1 MQSPSEKAQRPVSV
15 FVRRLFCAPASS
27 WKSLKFSTIRWW
39 CHHCSLLFPDISNN
53 IHCISVSHGARHAA
67 AYSTFDHAAAVV
79 KIFVVIGTRCTCSA
93 FSLFSFTASASA
105 RKTECYMDTGLA
117 RLSKQSMNL
126 LEIIFQ
132 FTLRD
137 TTPGLS
143 SLCCISC
150 PPTHLWVNHSSQA
163 QTNLC
168 SRSCGTLW
176 ATRVVLRW
184 VSTGTQGCKWIA
196 SALI

>member
-1 MQSPSEKAQRPVSV
+1 MSP
-15 FVRRLFCAPASS
+15 
-27 WKSLKFSTIRWW
+27 
-39 CHHCSLLFPDISNN
+39 LLLIFFPDISKI
-53 IHCISVSHGARHAA
+53 IHRIFVSHGSCHAPT
-67 AYSTFDHAAAVV
+67 YSTFDHTAAVV
-79 KIFVVIGTRCTCSA
+79 RIFVVLGTRCTCSA
-93 FSLFSFTASASA
+93 FSLFSLTASASA
-105 RKTECYMDTGLA
+105 RKTECCMDMGLA
-117 RLSKQSMNL
+117 CLSKQSMNL

-137 TTPGLS
+137 TTPGQS